1 MLIKKHFDFDLPNAV
16 EEEQNLSDAKRRIA
30 EATKLVT
37 VRIGDGQLVKKH
49 NVWYGFVRNLIGG
62 SIYGSLFCVSNIV
75 IALSLP
81 NKAILI
87 WASSVL
93 LLLYVV
99 VFLFRRAILVQNGEA
114 YAKQLISE
122 FIIQG

>member
-1 MLIKKHFDFDLPNAV
+1 M
-16 EEEQNLSDAKRRIA
+16 
-30 EATKLVT
+30 T

-49 NVWYGFVRNLIGG
+49 NVWYGFFRNLIGG

-75 IALSLP
+75 IALALP